1 MSQPLFCPLQL
12 HRRLSSVHGDQRWI
26 NSDDKV
32 REYILGITHYI
43 ESDEWRNRVKIDEE
57 SGHSRNVE
65 PRDHC
70 TALIFFNSFV
80 NKYKRGLFGTKTDR
94 ESWVYIDALHD
105 IFRDTI
111 KPPASARILF

>member
-1 MSQPLFCPLQL
+1 MEDCPYDL
-12 HRRLSSVHGDQRWI
+12 HKWLSRVTDEEHWL

-32 REYILGITHYI
+32 RKYIESIMYYV
-43 ESDEWRNRVKIDEE
+43 ESDEWRHRVKRDED
-57 SGHSRNVE
+57 GNSRYVE

-70 TALIFFNSFV
+70 TALILFNSFV
-80 NKYKRGLFGTKTDR
+80 EKYKWGLFGTKTDR
-94 ESWVYIDALHD
+94 ESWVYIDALHA